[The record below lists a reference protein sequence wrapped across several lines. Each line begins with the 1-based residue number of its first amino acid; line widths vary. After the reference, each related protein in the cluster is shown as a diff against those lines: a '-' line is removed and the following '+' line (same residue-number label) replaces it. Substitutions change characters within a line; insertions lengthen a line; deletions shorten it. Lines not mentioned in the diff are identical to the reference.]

1 MGLRLPPRAGHSRS
15 GSVGVFSGA
24 RLAARRNEANLSV
37 PVIISR
43 PNALSLRTRS
53 ICRRDGKRS
62 MENRAFDKEYERAK
76 RAAARADRIEPRAKS
91 ARYDRRTNRI
101 VVELRNGATF
111 MFPTELAQGLAG
123 ASPKDLADVQVTP
136 SGAGLRWPSL
146 DADFSLPNLLAG
158 EFGSK
163 SWMARIARNR
173 TTEVRK
179 VEPARARSG
188 RKS

>member
-1 MGLRLPPRAGHSRS
+1 
-15 GSVGVFSGA
+15 
-24 RLAARRNEANLSV
+24 
-37 PVIISR
+37 
-43 PNALSLRTRS
+43 
-53 ICRRDGKRS
+53 
-62 MENRAFDKEYERAK
+62 MEDRAFDQEYERAK

-111 MFPTELAQGLAG
+111 MFPAELAQGLAG
-123 ASPKDLADVQVTP
+123 ASPKDLAEVQVTP

-163 SWMARIARNR
+163 SWMANLSRDERG
-173 TTEVRK
+173 EVTRE
-179 VEPARARSG
+179 EPPKARSS
-188 RKS
+188 RRSKA

>member
-1 MGLRLPPRAGHSRS
+1 
-15 GSVGVFSGA
+15 
-24 RLAARRNEANLSV
+24 
-37 PVIISR
+37 
-43 PNALSLRTRS
+43 
-53 ICRRDGKRS
+53 
-62 MENRAFDKEYERAK
+62 MEDRAFDQEYERAK

-111 MFPTELAQGLAG
+111 MFPAELAQGLAG
-123 ASPKDLADVQVTP
+123 AAPKDLAEVQVTP

-163 SWMARIARNR
+163 SWMAKLGRDGRA
-173 TTEVRK
+173 EVRRE
-179 VEPARARSG
+179 EPQKARSG
-188 RKS
+188 RRSKA